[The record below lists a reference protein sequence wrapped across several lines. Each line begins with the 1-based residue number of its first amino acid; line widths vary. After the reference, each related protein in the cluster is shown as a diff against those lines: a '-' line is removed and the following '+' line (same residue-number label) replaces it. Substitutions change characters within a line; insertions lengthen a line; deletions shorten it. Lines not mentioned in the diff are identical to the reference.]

1 MLGMVSCETNG
12 KKVLTKNKKQV
23 DMSTDSSKMV
33 IEVWSDIACPFCYIG
48 KRKFEKALEKV
59 EFKESIQIVWRSFQL
74 DPNAQYTP
82 DVDSHEK
89 LAKKYGKS
97 REWAVQMSQN
107 VANMGE
113 DAGLSFNMNSLK
125 SGNTLHAHRL
135 MHLAAESGKQTEAK
149 ELLFEAYFTNGEN
162 LEDFEVIKALGTKL
176 NLDPSKVGE
185 MLESDLYKKEVWED
199 QAKASSLGINGVPFF
214 LFDGQLN
221 VSGAQDVNHFVKI
234 LNKSYEN
241 WKEKRLASEKD
252 KMQSNGTVCKPDSIC
267 E

>member
-48 KRKFEKALEKV
+48 KQKFEKALEKV
-59 EFKESIQIVWRSFQL
+59 DFKESVQIVWRSFQL
-74 DPNAQYTP
+74 DPNAQYMP
-82 DVDSHEK
+82 DADYHEK

-97 REWAVQMSQN
+97 REWAVQMGQN

-113 DAGLSFNMNSLK
+113 DAGLTFNMNSLK
-125 SGNTLHAHRL
+125 SGNTLQAHRL
-135 MHLAAESGKQTEAK
+135 IHLAAESGKQTEAQK
-149 ELLFEAYFTNGEN
+149 VLFEAYFVNGEN
-162 LEDFEVIKALGTKL
+162 LEDFEVIKSLGAKL
-176 NLDPSKVGE
+176 NLDSSAVSQ
-185 MLESDLYKKEVWED
+185 MLESDLYKKEVLED

-234 LNKSYEN
+234 LNKSYGN
-241 WKEKRLASEKD
+241 WKEKRIASQKDEK
-252 KMQSNGTVCKPDSIC
+252 
-267 E
+267 